1 MRWPRLFNRSTAPA
15 AVRSYDAAT
24 ASRSR
29 FNAGHN
35 RFSSY
40 GPECLRSGKHPTK
53 LQLSNPPK
61 RFDDQSR
68 KRLIIN
74 DKSRQ
79 VAEGTGLTSNLLHY
93 KSLIYIE
100 TVQAPWPAPMRW
112 SVFNLSA

>member
-1 MRWPRLFNRSTAPA
+1 MRPWPRLFNRSTAPA

-68 KRLIIN
+68 KRLINN

-79 VAEGTGLTSNLLHY
+79 VAERTRLRSNLLWGE
-93 KSLIYIE
+93 S
-100 TVQAPWPAPMRW
+100 R
-112 SVFNLSA
+112 